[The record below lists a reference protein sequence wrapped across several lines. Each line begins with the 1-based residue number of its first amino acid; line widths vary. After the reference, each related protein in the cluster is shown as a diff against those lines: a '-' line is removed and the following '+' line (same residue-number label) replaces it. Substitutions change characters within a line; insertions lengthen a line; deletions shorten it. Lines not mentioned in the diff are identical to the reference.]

1 MNDTIKIRGA
11 ENGRNI
17 SNTLNSDRTDGRIC
31 DGTQESLSQRNNHK
45 RQHNSEE
52 HIMESI
58 PEFSYWYHKRSKTI
72 YTVFNLSLD
81 STDGWGSNKVSLT
94 SLNSGRR
101 GEYIISFDRL
111 RKNYKFIAESVSE
124 RQHYLFMNKSQLFR
138 YQCAKNILRRMSEA
152 HWMFFEQSQI
162 VSEYEEMIG
171 LRGSK

>member
-1 MNDTIKIRGA
+1 MLELETKGIKKV
-11 ENGRNI
+11 EKKNG
-17 SNTLNSDRTDGRIC
+17 
-31 DGTQESLSQRNNHK
+31 Q
-45 RQHNSEE
+45 
-52 HIMESI
+52 SI
-58 PEFSYWYHKRSKTI
+58 PQFSYWFNRKSKI
-72 YTVFNLSLD
+72 VYRVYNMSSFG
-81 STDGWGSNKVSLT
+81 TDITHYDNNDNPVKGRWNNKASLT
-94 SLNSGRR
+94 SLNSDRR
-101 GEYIISFDRL
+101 SEYIIRFDTL

>member
-1 MNDTIKIRGA
+1 MLESKTKRSKKV
-11 ENGRNI
+11 EKKNG
-17 SNTLNSDRTDGRIC
+17 
-31 DGTQESLSQRNNHK
+31 Q
-45 RQHNSEE
+45 
-52 HIMESI
+52 SI

-101 GEYIISFDRL
+101 GEYIISFDKL

-138 YQCAKNILRRMSEA
+138 YQCAKKLLRRRSED
-152 HWMFFEQSQI
+152 HWNFFEQSQI

-171 LRGSK
+171 LTNNKS

>member
-17 SNTLNSDRTDGRIC
+17 SNTLNSNRVNGRIHK
-31 DGTQESLSQRNNHK
+31 GTQRPLSQRVS
-45 RQHNSEE
+45 QEE

-101 GEYIISFDRL
+101 GEYIISFDKL

-124 RQHYLFMNKSQLFR
+124 RQHYLFMNKSQLVR

-152 HWMFFEQSQI
+152 HWNFFEQSQI